1 ALTTATRNGKLNTV
15 SIGSAES
22 HKFSAVR
29 APRGVGCR
37 QSRLQRLK
45 ALLRQT
51 ETAAAAQAP
60 VQPLPLPRLQPMP
73 PSRVQATPLSRVQP
87 LPPPRMLPQPLPYR
101 LQYNKMELIVSYHG
115 ENSAAVQVPE
125 HMGKRPHS
133 LILFKDLLKSGTV
146 AQEASGHMN
155 QEGGA
160 SSSVLKA
167 PGPVLKL
174 AEAMAAARAK
184 DVTLELAL

>member
-45 ALLRQT
+45 ALLLQT

-60 VQPLPLPRLQPMP
+60 VRPLPLPRVQPLPLPP
-73 PSRVQATPLSRVQP
+73 PRMQP
-87 LPPPRMLPQPLPYR
+87 LPPPHMLPQPLPYR

-160 SSSVLKA
+160 SSSVSKP

-174 AEAMAAARAK
+174 AEAMAAARAN